1 MKQTKIETNQPSQV
15 LLVKHADGKE
25 LKVTIPTGGRFT
37 FGPVI
42 PNRKHW
48 SKPEPILNLWATF
61 LQDIRTLRTALGSPY
76 NEHGYA
82 LRIYSG
88 KSNDSLIAVFCDVR
102 DVRDVNLPVSKLV
115 VREGGN
121 ELWKSDEDGY
131 EVSKKVKQER
141 TFIDA
146 NLLNG

>member
-42 PNRKHW
+42 PNRK
-48 SKPEPILNLWATF
+48 
-61 LQDIRTLRTALGSPY
+61 GSPY